1 MDNIRYKRKIT
12 VLRKKLDEGSVREI
26 IEEKKTSV
34 FRSMLKKP
42 PKDQVHLDA
51 LKLLY
56 EVILIVS
63 GKYAADYYRNAKHTI
78 NVDSNVK
85 EVVIGKGIFPI
96 KSKSTFLKKLQRSS
110 SKNKVE
116 LNLDEH
122 VFINEEETLSFD
134 HHGNEIKFPFK
145 INSETVE
152 NYPSKIL
159 DINEKNLKKLEI
171 SYEKVIG
178 KFETKLKK
186 LLAPNPKQL
195 QDELTINEVNEVY
208 VPIYEA
214 RLVGPKKKVELLRID
229 AIRKKII

>member
-1 MDNIRYKRKIT
+1 MGNIRYKRKIT

-78 NVDSNVK
+78 NVESNVK

-116 LNLDEH
+116 LNL
-122 VFINEEETLSFD
+122 NEIHLSF
-134 HHGNEIKFPFK
+134 F
-145 INSETVE
+145 
-152 NYPSKIL
+152 
-159 DINEKNLKKLEI
+159 
-171 SYEKVIG
+171 
-178 KFETKLKK
+178 
-186 LLAPNPKQL
+186 LL
-195 QDELTINEVNEVY
+195 
-208 VPIYEA
+208 
-214 RLVGPKKKVELLRID
+214 
-229 AIRKKII
+229 